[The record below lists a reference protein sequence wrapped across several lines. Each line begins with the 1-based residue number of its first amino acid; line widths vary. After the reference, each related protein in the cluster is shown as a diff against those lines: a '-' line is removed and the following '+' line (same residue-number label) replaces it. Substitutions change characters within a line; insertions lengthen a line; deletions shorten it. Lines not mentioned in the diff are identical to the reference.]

1 MSRRRQKF
9 KQQIYGQEQPNLFD
23 ISEGAYDT
31 DSELVPMSDDVLAV
45 PERLRFMSFG
55 SGSSSNCAYVGT
67 PSCGILIDAGVD
79 NNTVL
84 AELAANGV
92 NPSTIQGIILTHDHG
107 DHVRYA
113 YAILRRFKHMRIF
126 ATPKAMTVC

>member
-9 KQQIYGQEQPNLFD
+9 KQQIYGQEQPNLFE

-55 SGSSSNCAYVGT
+55 SGSSGNCAYV
-67 PSCGILIDAGVD
+67 L
-79 NNTVL
+79 L
-84 AELAANGV
+84 RAE
-92 NPSTIQGIILTHDHG
+92 S
-107 DHVRYA
+107 
-113 YAILRRFKHMRIF
+113 
-126 ATPKAMTVC
+126 